1 MKPVSGQFAH
11 SQILQ
16 RMHSDH
22 APSLRH
28 RDSRVAVQSAEAKA
42 VSVAKAAKPTSV
54 APPSAAARIGKLNIL
69 V

>member
-1 MKPVSGQFAH
+1 
-11 SQILQ
+11 
-16 RMHSDH
+16 MHSDH